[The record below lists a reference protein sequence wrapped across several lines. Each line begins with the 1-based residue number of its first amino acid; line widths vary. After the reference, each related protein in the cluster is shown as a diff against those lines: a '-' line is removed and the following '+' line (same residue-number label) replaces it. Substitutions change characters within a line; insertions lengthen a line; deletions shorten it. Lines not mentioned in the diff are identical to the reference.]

1 MKLQFTK
8 RDGKYDAL
16 VIERDDGTTESIA
29 CPKQGI
35 IPHDMVH
42 YAVESVL
49 HHSGF
54 LSLVRQGKDERAA
67 IGADSEEA
75 IERLVETF
83 QAEMWGGQVPAA
95 DLIATYE
102 HACESRRHTTLSV
115 SEFDIDNV
123 RKRLETLTN
132 QWSAVSI
139 NQTLTLEFPSR

>member
-1 MKLQFTK
+1 MPAGGRTAFVRKRRIKLQFTK

-54 LSLVRQGKDERAA
+54 LSLAGKERTSAPPLVR
-67 IGADSEEA
+67 
-75 IERLVETF
+75 
-83 QAEMWGGQVPAA
+83 
-95 DLIATYE
+95 IARKR
-102 HACESRRHTTLSV
+102 SSV
-115 SEFDIDNV
+115 S
-123 RKRLETLTN
+123 
-132 QWSAVSI
+132 
-139 NQTLTLEFPSR
+139 SRHSRQRCGAGRSRPPI

>member
-1 MKLQFTK
+1 MKLHFTK

-42 YAVESVL
+42 YAVERVL

-54 LSLVRQGKDERAA
+54 LSLVQQGKDERAA
-67 IGADSEEA
+67 FGADSEEA

-95 DLIATYE
+95 GLIATYE
-102 HACESRRHTTLSV
+102 HACEARRHTALSI
-115 SEFDIDNV
+115 SELDIDKIRNH
-123 RKRLETLTN
+123 LETLTN

-139 NQTLTLEFPSR
+139 NQTLTLEFAPR